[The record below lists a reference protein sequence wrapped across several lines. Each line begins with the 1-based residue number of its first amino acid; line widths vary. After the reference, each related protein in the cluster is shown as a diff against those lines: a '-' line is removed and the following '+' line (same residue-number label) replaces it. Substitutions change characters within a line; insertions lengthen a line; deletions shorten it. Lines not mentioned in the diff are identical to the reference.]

1 MNVLYRTDDQ
11 ALKIKCNISNWN
23 NRCLSKYLLI
33 FILKFFGV
41 QKKLSKWWLG
51 ENMDMEIEE
60 IEL

>member
-23 NRCLSKYLLI
+23 ELI

>member
-11 ALKIKCNISNWN
+11 ALKIKYNISNWN

-33 FILKFFGV
+33 FILKLFGV
-41 QKKLSKWWLG
+41 QKKAKQVVG

>member
-1 MNVLYRTDDQ
+1 M
-11 ALKIKCNISNWN
+11 KCNISNRN

-33 FILKFFGV
+33 FILKLFGV
-41 QKKLSKWWLG
+41 QKKAKQVVG

>member
-33 FILKFFGV
+33 FILKLFGV
-41 QKKLSKWWLG
+41 QKKAKQVVG